1 MEHIEELKKVF
12 EKYYDWHEKR
22 VSILGNF
29 ISALIRS
36 RSVNLQK
43 VAENIEGKAKISS
56 NYRRIQRLFK
66 EQEVDY
72 KVTAKLLSSIL
83 PNDEKWVLTMDRT
96 NWKLGKSNVNLL
108 VLGVAYKGMAIPL
121 IWDFLTIEEE
131 VDNET
136 IERGKRGNSNTEE
149 RKDLLKE
156 FVDIFGVEKI
166 EALTADRE
174 FIGQEWFDWLKEKK
188 IPFVIRVKSNILI
201 DENHLGSRDVK
212 ELFSHTNKDEFYTFG
227 EIKLFGTDLYLGG
240 IRTSKSEEALIL
252 VSDHKMDN
260 STISTYQKR
269 WEIETLF
276 GALKS
281 KGFNFEESKLTEGY
295 KIEKLMAF
303 LSIAFVWSILAGDYR
318 ELEKPIAYIKKSFIE
333 SRVF

>member
-12 EKYYDWHEKR
+12 EKYYDWHEDR

-29 ISALIRS
+29 ISSLIRS

-43 VAENIEGKAKISS
+43 VAENIEGEAKIES

-72 KVTAKLLSSIL
+72 KVTAQLLSTIL
-83 PNDEKWVLTMDRT
+83 PNDEKWVLTVDRT
-96 NWKLGKSNVNLL
+96 NWKLGKSNINLL

-121 IWDFLTIEEE
+121 LWDFLTIEEE
-131 VDNET
+131 IDKETT

-149 RKDLLKE
+149 RKKLLKE
-156 FVDIFGVEKI
+156 FIEIFGVENIK
-166 EALTADRE
+166 ALTADRE
-174 FIGQEWFDWLKEKK
+174 FIGEEWFKWLKEQK
-188 IPFVIRVKSNILI
+188 IPFVIRVKSNTLI
-201 DENHLGSRDVK
+201 DEDYFGSKDLK
-212 ELFSHTNKDEFYTFG
+212 ELFSHTQKDEFYAFG
-227 EIKLFGTDLYLGG
+227 KTKIFGTELHIGG
-240 IRTSKSEEALIL
+240 IEANKSKEALIL
-252 VSDHKMDN
+252 VSDHKMDDK
-260 STISTYQKR
+260 TISIYQQR

-303 LSIAFVWSILAGDYR
+303 LSIAFVWSVLAGDYR
-318 ELEKPIAYIKKSFIE
+318 ELEKPIVYKKKSLIE
-333 SRVF
+333 

>member
-43 VAENIEGKAKISS
+43 VAENIEGKAKTAS

-240 IRTSKSEEALIL
+240 IRATKSEEALIL

-318 ELEKPIAYIKKSFIE
+318 ELEKPIPLKKRALSN
-333 SRVF
+333 

>member
-12 EKYYDWHEKR
+12 EKYYAWHEER

-43 VAENIEGKAKISS
+43 VAENIEGKAKTAS

-72 KVTAKLLSSIL
+72 KVTARLLASIL
-83 PNDEKWVLTMDRT
+83 PSDEKWVLTMDRT

-156 FVDIFGVEKI
+156 FIDIFGVDKI

-174 FIGQEWFDWLKEKK
+174 FIGEEWFKWLKEQK
-188 IPFVIRVKSNILI
+188 IPFVIRIKSNTLI
-201 DENHLGSRDVK
+201 DENYFGSRDVK
-212 ELFSHTNKDEFYTFG
+212 ELFSNKNKDEFYAFG
-227 EIKLFGTDLYLGG
+227 ETKLFDTDLYLGG
-240 IRTSKSEEALIL
+240 IRATKSEEALIL

-260 STISTYQKR
+260 TSISIYQKR

-318 ELEKPIAYIKKSFIE
+318 ELEKPIPFKKKNLIE
-333 SRVF
+333 

>member
-12 EKYYDWHEKR
+12 ETHYDWHEAR

-29 ISALIRS
+29 ISSLIRS

-43 VAENIEGKAKISS
+43 VAENIEGKAKTES
-56 NYRRIQRLFK
+56 NYRRIQRLFQK
-66 EQEVDY
+66 QEVDY
-72 KVTAKLLSSIL
+72 KVTAKLLSKIL

-121 IWDFLTIEEE
+121 LWNFLTIEEE
-131 VDNET
+131 IDEETT

-149 RKDLLKE
+149 RKKLLKE
-156 FVDIFGVEKI
+156 FIEIFGVENIK
-166 EALTADRE
+166 ALTADRE
-174 FIGQEWFDWLKEKK
+174 FIEEEWFKWLKEEN
-188 IPFVIRVKSNILI
+188 IPFVIRIKSNTLI
-201 DENHLGSRDVK
+201 DEDYFGSKDIK
-212 ELFSHTNKDEFYTFG
+212 TLFSHTQKDEFYAFG
-227 EIKLFGTDLYLGG
+227 NTQMFGTELYLGG
-240 IRTSKSEEALIL
+240 IETTKSKESLIL
-252 VSDHKMDN
+252 VSSHKMDDETV
-260 STISTYQKR
+260 SIYQKR
-269 WEIETLF
+269 WEIETMF

-303 LSIAFVWSILAGDYR
+303 LSIAFIWSILAGDYR
-318 ELEKPIAYIKKSFIE
+318 ELEKPIPYKKKNLIE
-333 SRVF
+333 

>member
-1 MEHIEELKKVF
+1 MKHIEELKKIF
-12 EKYYDWHEKR
+12 EVYYPWHEER
-22 VSILGNF
+22 VSFLGNF

-43 VAENIEGKAKISS
+43 VAENIEGKAKTAS
-56 NYRRIQRLFK
+56 NYRRIQRVFK

-72 KVTAKLLSSIL
+72 QVTAKLLASIL
-83 PNDEKWVLTMDRT
+83 PSNEKWVLTMDRT

-136 IERGKRGNSNTEE
+136 SERGKRGNSNTEE

-156 FVDIFGVEKI
+156 FIEIFGIEKI
-166 EALTADRE
+166 ESLTADRE
-174 FIGQEWFDWLKEKK
+174 FIGEEWFKWLKEQK
-188 IPFVIRVKSNILI
+188 IPFVIRIKSNTLI
-201 DENHLGSRDVK
+201 DENYLGSRDVK
-212 ELFSHTNKDEFYTFG
+212 ELFSNTNKDEFYAFG
-227 EIKLFGTDLYLGG
+227 ETKLFEINLHLGG
-240 IRTSKSEEALIL
+240 IRATKSEEELIL

-260 STISTYQKR
+260 STIAIYQKR

-318 ELEKPIAYIKKSFIE
+318 ELEKPIPLKKRALSN
-333 SRVF
+333 

>member
-43 VAENIEGKAKISS
+43 VAENIEGKAKTAS

-240 IRTSKSEEALIL
+240 IRASKSEEALIL

-318 ELEKPIAYIKKSFIE
+318 ELEKPIVYKKKSLIE
-333 SRVF
+333 

>member
-66 EQEVDY
+66 KQEVDY

-131 VDNET
+131 VDNKT

-156 FVDIFGVEKI
+156 FIDIFGVEKI
-166 EALTADRE
+166 KALTTDRE

-201 DENHLGSRDVK
+201 DENHLGIRDVK
-212 ELFSHTNKDEFYTFG
+212 ELFSHTNKDEFCTFG

-240 IRTSKSEEALIL
+240 IRATKSEEALIL

-318 ELEKPIAYIKKSFIE
+318 ELEKPIPLKKRTLSN
-333 SRVF
+333 

>member
-43 VAENIEGKAKISS
+43 VAENIEGKAKTAS

-131 VDNET
+131 VDNKT

-318 ELEKPIAYIKKSFIE
+318 ELENPIVYKKKSLIE
-333 SRVF
+333 

>member
-1 MEHIEELKKVF
+1 MKEELKSIF
-12 EKYYDWHEKR
+12 GKYYKWHKDRIDVLEK
-22 VSILGNF
+22 F

-43 VAENIEGKAKISS
+43 VAESMEGTAKVES

-66 EQEVDY
+66 GQVIDY

-121 IWDFLTIEEE
+121 LWKFLTIEEE
-131 VDNET
+131 IDGELR
-136 IERGKRGNSNTEE
+136 ERGKRGNSNTEE
-149 RKDLLKE
+149 RKDMISDFIE
-156 FVDIFGVEKI
+156 IFGVEKI
-166 EALTADRE
+166 ASLTADRE
-174 FIGQEWFDWLKEKK
+174 FIGEKWFNWLKENK
-188 IPFVIRVKSNILI
+188 IPFVIRLKSNSLI
-201 DENHLGSRDVK
+201 DENYFGSKDLK
-212 ELFSHTNKDEFYTFG
+212 ELFSHIKKDEFYAFG
-227 EIKLFGTDLYLGG
+227 KTEIFNTELYLGG
-240 IRTSKSEEALIL
+240 IKATKSKEALIL
-252 VSDHKMDN
+252 VSDHKMDKE
-260 STISTYQKR
+260 TLSTYKKR

-318 ELEKPIAYIKKSFIE
+318 EIEKPIPIKKKNLTE
-333 SRVF
+333 

>member
-1 MEHIEELKKVF
+1 MKEELKSIF
-12 EKYYDWHEKR
+12 GKYYKWHKDRIDVLEK
-22 VSILGNF
+22 F

-43 VAENIEGKAKISS
+43 VAESMEGTAKVES

-66 EQEVDY
+66 GQVIDY

-121 IWDFLTIEEE
+121 LWKFLTIEEE
-131 VDNET
+131 IDGELR
-136 IERGKRGNSNTEE
+136 ERGKRGNSNTEE
-149 RKDLLKE
+149 RKDMLSE
-156 FVDIFGVEKI
+156 FIEIFGVEKI
-166 EALTADRE
+166 GSLTADRE
-174 FIGQEWFDWLKEKK
+174 FIGEKWFNWLKENE
-188 IPFVIRVKSNILI
+188 IPFVIRLKSNSLI
-201 DENHLGSRDVK
+201 DENYFGSKDLK
-212 ELFSHTNKDEFYTFG
+212 ELFSHIKKDEFYAFG
-227 EIKLFGTDLYLGG
+227 KTEIFNTELYLGG
-240 IRTSKSEEALIL
+240 IKATKSKEALIL
-252 VSDHKMDN
+252 VSDHKMDKE
-260 STISTYQKR
+260 TLATYKKR

-318 ELEKPIAYIKKSFIE
+318 EIEKPIPIKKKNLTE
-333 SRVF
+333 